1 MTLLKFYKKALIPLA
16 IIGQCLI
23 GTSALAKAIKVEI
36 VENDG
41 KYQLLR
47 GGKPYYIKGAGID
60 HLDLQSLANHGGNSF
75 RTWAVDDGPEPA
87 GKLLDRAHALGLTVS
102 LCLEFARERHGF
114 DYNDPV
120 AVAKQF
126 EETKAR
132 IEKFKDHPAL
142 LTWFVGN
149 ELNFDFKNPKVYNA
163 VNDVAKMIH
172 EIDPNHPV
180 TTTIAGF
187 DKKALKA
194 IKKRAPELDFIS
206 FQLYADLVNLPKYLD
221 RMNFEGPYFVTE
233 WGSVGHWEVG
243 KTKWGAPVE
252 NTSSEKASNYAKS
265 FLKVLQPFTDQ
276 AIGNY
281 VFLWG
286 QKQEKT
292 PTWYGMYLD
301 SGEET
306 EAIDIMHYIWN
317 GKWPENRT
325 PRVSPIK
332 LNDRTAYDNIYLFS
346 GRTYK
351 ASLIVEEPDNDP
363 VTYKWEVRAESTAK
377 EVGGDHEIV
386 PPVIEGLIVDSTA
399 PEIEIKAP
407 EDKGAYRLFVYVYD
421 GNNNSAHANVPF
433 YVK

>member
-1 MTLLKFYKKALIPLA
+1 MLPFKNSYIPLA
-16 IIGQCLI
+16 
-23 GTSALAKAIKVEI
+23 ALTLATQLLLVPSVDAQAIKVEI
-36 VENDG
+36 VENNG

-47 GGKPYYIKGAGID
+47 GGKPYHIKGAGVD
-60 HLDLQSLANHGGNSF
+60 HLDLQSLADHGGNSF
-75 RTWAVDDGPEPA
+75 RTWAVDDGAEPA
-87 GKLLDRAHALGLTVS
+87 QQLLDRAHALGLTVS

-132 IEKFKDHPAL
+132 VEKYKDHPAL
-142 LTWFVGN
+142 LTWFIGN
-149 ELNFDFKNPKVYNA
+149 ELNFDFKNPKVYDA
-163 VNDVAKMIH
+163 VDDVAKMIH

-194 IKKRAPELDFIS
+194 IKKRALNLDFIS

-221 RMNFEGPYFVTE
+221 KMDFDEPYFVTE

-265 FLKVLQPFTDQ
+265 YLKVLQPFIDQ

-325 PRVSPIK
+325 PRVSPIQ
-332 LNDRTAYDNIYLFS
+332 LNKRMAYDNIYLFS
-346 GRTYK
+346 GKTYQ
-351 ASLIVEEPDNDP
+351 AQITVEEPDNDP
-363 VTYKWEVRAESTAK
+363 ITYKWEVRKESTAT
-377 EVGGDHEIV
+377 EVGGDHEAV
-386 PPVIEGLIVDSTA
+386 PPVIEGLIEDTTAAKINLTA
-399 PEIEIKAP
+399 PKE
-407 EDKGAYRLFVYVYD
+407 KGAYRLFVYIYD
-421 GNNNSAHANVPF
+421 GNNNAAHANVPF
-433 YVK
+433 FVK

>member
-1 MTLLKFYKKALIPLA
+1 MTSSKTLKKRLLSCAILGHLLIA
-16 IIGQCLI
+16 ADA
-23 GTSALAKAIKVEI
+23 SAQAVKVEI

-41 KYQLLR
+41 KYRLLR
-47 GGKPYYIKGAGID
+47 GGQPYNIKGAGID
-60 HLDLQSLANHGGNSF
+60 HLDLQGFVEHGGNSF

-87 GKLLDRAHALGLTVS
+87 KQLLDRAHALGLTVS

-132 IEKFKDHPAL
+132 VEKYKDHPAL

-149 ELNFDFKNPKVYNA
+149 ELNYDFKNPKVYDA
-163 VNDVAKMIH
+163 VNDVAQMIH
-172 EIDPNHPV
+172 QVDPNHPV
-180 TTTIAGF
+180 TTTVAGF

-194 IKKRAPELDFIS
+194 IKKRAPDLDFVS

-221 RMNFEGPYFVTE
+221 KIDFDDPYFVTE

-292 PTWYGMYLD
+292 PTWYGMYLE

-317 GKWPENRT
+317 GQWPDNRT
-325 PRVSPIK
+325 PRVSQIK
-332 LNDRTAYDNIYLFS
+332 LNDRTAFDNIYLFS
-346 GRTYK
+346 GKTYA
-351 ASLIVEEPDNDP
+351 ASLQVQEPDGDP
-363 VTYKWEVRAESTAK
+363 VTYKWEIRAESTATQ
-377 EVGGDHEIV
+377 VGGDHEAV
-386 PPVIEGLIVDSTA
+386 PPIIEGLIADNTA
-399 PEIEIKAP
+399 SEIKVKAP
-407 EDKGAYRLFVYVYD
+407 KETGAYRLFVYVYD
-421 GNNNSAHANVPF
+421 GHNNAAHANVPF
-433 YVK
+433 FVK

>member
-1 MTLLKFYKKALIPLA
+1 
-16 IIGQCLI
+16 
-23 GTSALAKAIKVEI
+23 
-36 VENDG
+36 
-41 KYQLLR
+41 
-47 GGKPYYIKGAGID
+47 
-60 HLDLQSLANHGGNSF
+60 
-75 RTWAVDDGPEPA
+75 
-87 GKLLDRAHALGLTVS
+87 
-102 LCLEFARERHGF
+102 
-114 DYNDPV
+114 
-120 AVAKQF
+120 
-126 EETKAR
+126 
-132 IEKFKDHPAL
+132 
-142 LTWFVGN
+142 
-149 ELNFDFKNPKVYNA
+149 
-163 VNDVAKMIH
+163 
-172 EIDPNHPV
+172 
-180 TTTIAGF
+180 
-187 DKKALKA
+187 
-194 IKKRAPELDFIS
+194 
-206 FQLYADLVNLPKYLD
+206 
-221 RMNFEGPYFVTE
+221 MNFEGPYFVTE

-421 GNNNSAHANVPF
+421 GNNNAAHANVPF